1 MVPRSNSP
9 NFSVTNRQAALFSQ
23 VGFKQPTYPAPL
35 GTSDLM
41 SEFPRIP
48 PATLTNPFYAGSV
61 QQLHAV
67 PGDDSVMVMRTTN
80 AGSVFDVGAIFEIPG
95 NDLARAIFRHVL
107 YTKLGQPEVWQR
119 VAGAIRADTG
129 LADTYREALLAGV
142 MDDLTTRGA
151 RTHHVGMLDGETGE
165 LCRESLPAT
174 PSTCNVVRR
183 YRIEK
188 PVRLDFLGAHLYD
201 YSAFPH
207 LDGNVVPLEVIV
219 RFGITSGSSVYR
231 KYLAMNESA
240 RKGFERELGVSR
252 PLEAWNILERPII
265 DFTSKYEPEDRMVSK
280 QEAGVMSGL
289 VGAQFRRIGQL
300 AVLGGWVVRHLLE
313 EIGLLL
319 WDLKWEFAH
328 DGDDLVYVDTI
339 DTDSIRATSFID
351 RSGERFIIHYN
362 KQSMRDYFRLLHG
375 DWLAGIDDAKARA
388 KTEGVAFT
396 ELLKAGQTAGTYPG
410 TPQVSA
416 EFIALQVRK
425 MNLVSA
431 HMLGQAEPE
440 ATRSALIEAGL
451 AEVEFYAA
459 AGKLDDFRKLNGIS

>member
-1 MVPRSNSP
+1 
-9 NFSVTNRQAALFSQ
+9 
-23 VGFKQPTYPAPL
+23 
-35 GTSDLM
+35 M

-48 PATLTNPFYAGSV
+48 PATLTTPFYSGSV

-67 PGDDSVMVMRTTN
+67 PNDDSVMVMRTTN

-107 YTKLGQPEVWQR
+107 YSKLGQPSVWRQ
-119 VAGAIRADTG
+119 VADAIRGDAEMD
-129 LADTYREALLAGV
+129 ATYREALLKGV
-142 MDDLTTRGA
+142 IDDLTTRGG

-165 LCRESLPAT
+165 LCREGLPAS

-188 PVRLDFLGAHLYD
+188 PSRIGFLGAHLFD
-201 YSAFPH
+201 YSAYPH

-231 KYLAMNESA
+231 KYLSMNEGA
-240 RKGFERELGVSR
+240 RKAFERELGVSK
-252 PLEAWNILERPII
+252 PLEAWSLLEKPII

-280 QEAGVMSGL
+280 QEASVMSGL
-289 VGAQFRRIGQL
+289 PGAQFQRVGQL

-319 WDLKWEFAH
+319 WDLKWEFAR
-328 DGDDLVYVDTI
+328 DGEDLVYVDTI
-339 DTDSIRATSFID
+339 DTDSIRATSFVD
-351 RSGERFIIHYN
+351 FEGGRYIIHYN

-375 DWLAGIDDAKARA
+375 DWLAAIDDAKARA

-396 ELLKAGQTAGTYPG
+396 ELLKAGQAAGTYAA
-410 TPQVSA
+410 TPQVR
-416 EFIALQVRK
+416 EDFIALQVRK
-425 MNLVSA
+425 MDLVRD
-431 HMLGQAEPE
+431 HMLGRAKPE
-440 ATRSALIEAGL
+440 ETRAALLEAGL
-451 AEVEFYAA
+451 TEIEFYHA
-459 AGKLDDFRKLNGIS
+459 AGKMEEFRKLNGIA